1 MVGGAIM
8 SLYLFEKLT
17 YDEDDWCILEDAH
30 IRACDLLGEPPVS
43 YKNADRLARHI
54 MKLFDAGVR
63 DFEMIATI
71 AAQREI
77 NLDRKAT
84 YH

>member
-1 MVGGAIM
+1 M
-8 SLYLFEKLT
+8 SLHLFDKLT
-17 YDEDDWCILEDAH
+17 YDEEDWCILGDAH
-30 IRACDLLGEPPVS
+30 IKACDLLGEPPMS

-63 DFEMIATI
+63 DFEIIATI
-71 AAQREI
+71 AAHHEI
-77 NLDRKAT
+77 VLDRKAT